1 MNRTRTS
8 AVRAAARVRSAR
20 RHHVLLAISLAV
32 AIVGCEDK
40 RKPTAAA
47 GKPPVVTVAKAVQ
60 IDFQPHVDF
69 TGRTEAVEEVE
80 VRPRVSGFLE
90 SISFQSGK
98 EVEKGELLFEI
109 DARPYKAEVDRL
121 EAELSSA
128 TSRYDQSQVEYER
141 LKDLFEKESATKL
154 EYDRHVAMR
163 DSAKAQVAAAAA
175 ALERAKLD
183 LEWTR
188 VTAPITGRIS
198 RNYVDIGNLVQGGY
212 GASTLLSRIVR
223 FDPMFAYIDI
233 DERTMLLIQKMVREG
248 KMERYSDTNC
258 AARLGLAIEEGFP
271 HQGGIDFVE
280 NKVDANTGTLRV
292 RAVFPNPDNVL
303 SPGLFARI
311 RILLGESQKAIMIS
325 ERAIGFDQGQRFV
338 YVVNDK
344 NTVDYR
350 VVRVGDLDNGMRVIE
365 EGVRPDEWVIVN
377 GLQRVRPGV
386 QVEPHRVDMMAF
398 IAPQRA
404 AAGAASQPA
413 ASTTTQSN

>member
-1 MNRTRTS
+1 MSGTRAS
-8 AVRAAARVRSAR
+8 AVTFAVLMGSSPRNLALLI
-20 RHHVLLAISLAV
+20 VLLLAV
-32 AIVGCEDK
+32 FAGCEDK
-40 RKPTAAA
+40 RKPIAVAA
-47 GKPPVVTVAKAVQ
+47 KPPVVTVAKAVHL
-60 IDFQPHVDF
+60 DYQPHVDF
-69 TGRTEAVEEVE
+69 TGRTEAAEEVE

-121 EAELSSA
+121 EAELASA

-154 EYDRHVAMR
+154 EFDRHIALR
-163 DSAKAQVAAAAA
+163 DSAKAQVAAASA

-188 VTAPITGRIS
+188 VTAPIAGRIS

-212 GASTLLSRIVR
+212 GTSTLLSRIVR

-248 KMERYSDTNC
+248 KMERYSDDNC

-292 RAVFPNPDNVL
+292 RAVFPNPENVL
-303 SPGLFARI
+303 SPGLFARV

-398 IAPQRA
+398 MGPQ
-404 AAGAASQPA
+404 GGGSSAASQPA